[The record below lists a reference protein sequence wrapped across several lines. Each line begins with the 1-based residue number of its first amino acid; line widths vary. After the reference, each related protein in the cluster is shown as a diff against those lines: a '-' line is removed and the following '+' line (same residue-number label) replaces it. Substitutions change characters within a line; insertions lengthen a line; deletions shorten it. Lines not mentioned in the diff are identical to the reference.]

1 MKKTN
6 LKILIPFIIWLSSL
20 ALFFVSYFNLDKD
33 KPIYLIICLI
43 TLIVGLTSFSLI
55 LIFLDKKHKF
65 LLSKINNVSSY
76 IWFISTISF
85 IVVILLSTKGLT
97 KNPCYNSGCSEE
109 IYLLPMIGS
118 LFLGFFSFFF
128 TLLTG
133 LLRKIAKGEKIKPPF
148 NFGSIKVGSLTFFI
162 AGIFT
167 AYFIGSI
174 RGGSFRIGGGYTAF
188 DVLRLVNEYRKIN
201 GINEL
206 KLSEE
211 LCDNIVSRWKAIKE
225 DKQHEGFAE
234 WVEREGIQR
243 IYGYKEVVELYII
256 ADSPKDALDFWL
268 NSPSHK
274 LQIENKKW
282 KDVCVYSNEGI
293 TVMIMGYK

>member
-1 MKKTN
+1 MTKFKSN
-6 LKILIPFIIWLSSL
+6 IFIPLASWIISL
-20 ALFFVSYFNLDKD
+20 VFFFYAFFNLDKD

-43 TLIVGLTSFSLI
+43 TLIIGLVSFSLI
-55 LIFLDKKHKF
+55 LIFLDKKHRF
-65 LLSKINNVSSY
+65 FLSKINNLSSY
-76 IWFISTISF
+76 VWFTSTISF
-85 IVVILLSTKGLT
+85 IIVILLSTKGLT
-97 KNPCYNSGCSEE
+97 KDPCYSPGCSEE
-109 IYLLPMIGS
+109 GYLLPMIGS
-118 LFLGFFSFFF
+118 LFLGFFSFLF

-133 LLRKIAKGEKIKPPF
+133 LLRIIARGEKIKPLF
-148 NFGSIKVGSLTFFI
+148 NFGSIKVGFLTFFI

-167 AYFIGSI
+167 AYFMGVI
-174 RGGSFRIGGGYTAF
+174 RGGSFRIGEGYTAF
-188 DVLRLVNEYRKIN
+188 DILRVVNEHRKSN

-225 DKQHEGFAE
+225 GKQHEGFAE
-234 WVEREGIQR
+234 WVEKEGIQK
-243 IYGYKEVVELYII
+243 IYGYKDLVELYII

-268 NSPSHK
+268 KSPSHK

-282 KDVCVYSNEGI
+282 KDVCVYSNEKI